1 MSTTTRRAW
10 VVIAIVAA
18 AALISGVIISIIE
31 SKRPK
36 PMPTGP
42 DVVEAFASADR
53 VPVLCYHYVRGP
65 GSALQFARVFGYV
78 VLSLPLLDDSELW
91 KVSRRGFERQI
102 EYLVRRGYRTVSLD
116 DLHEWQ
122 MGRRDLPAK
131 SIVITFDDAD
141 ESVYEYAYPVLKKHR
156 LRATVFVVTA
166 RVGTTWNGIRCLDW
180 DRLREMQRSGVFDIE
195 SHTHDSHYKV
205 GRRDDARPV
214 FVAASE
220 DPSARGVG
228 ARWDDELFD
237 DLNTSRVTIE
247 RQIGRSPRF
256 LAWPYGFGNPAV
268 DQVAVDAGFMR
279 TCSLRGRPSSRIT
292 GGRFVLSDTERFE
305 IPRYTVT
312 ARTSLRTF
320 RQMLEGTHQP
330 VR

>member
-1 MSTTTRRAW
+1 MSTTTRRVW
-10 VVIAIVAA
+10 LIVAIIAA
-18 AALISGVIISIIE
+18 AAVLTGMIISILTPD
-31 SKRPK
+31 RP
-36 PMPTGP
+36 TLVDDP
-42 DVVEAFASADR
+42 DVVQMLAPADR

-65 GSALQFARVFGYV
+65 GSPLQLARVFGYV

-116 DLHEWQ
+116 DVHEWQ
-122 MGRRDLPAK
+122 MGRRELPPR

-141 ESVYEYAYPVLKKHR
+141 ESVYKHAYPVLKKHG

-195 SHTHDSHYKV
+195 SHTHDLHYKV
-205 GRRDDARPV
+205 GERDDARPV

-220 DPSARGVG
+220 SPSARGVG
-228 ARWDDELFD
+228 ARWDDALFD
-237 DLNTSRVTIE
+237 DLNSSRVTIE
-247 RQIGRSPRF
+247 RQIGRSPRY

-279 TCSLRGRPSSRIT
+279 TCSLRGRPTRRIA
-292 GGRFVLSDTERFE
+292 GERFVLSDTERFE

-320 RQMLEGTHQP
+320 REMLQGTYQP
-330 VR
+330 AR